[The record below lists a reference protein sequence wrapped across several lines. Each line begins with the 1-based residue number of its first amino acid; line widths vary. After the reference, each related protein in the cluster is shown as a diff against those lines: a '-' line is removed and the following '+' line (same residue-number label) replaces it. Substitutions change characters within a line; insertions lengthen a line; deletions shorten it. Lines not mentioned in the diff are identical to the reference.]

1 MLTMT
6 KQEPPTELTLW
17 LTEAIDRWRKV
28 DPDVKV
34 SEILESLED
43 IRYTLTES
51 LTRHTPR

>member
-1 MLTMT
+1 MT